1 MFNEKITKLYLLI
14 GCIHTMKYLAMKRV
28 TYSVSIFNNTGKSQ
42 NSHAELKKSG
52 KKVRASWEL
61 NRVVVDIYIG
71 EK

>member
-1 MFNEKITKLYLLI
+1 
-14 GCIHTMKYLAMKRV
+14 MKYSAMKRV
-28 TYSVSIFNNTGKSQ
+28 TYSVSIFNNIGKSQ

-52 KKVRASWEL
+52 KKVRDSWEL